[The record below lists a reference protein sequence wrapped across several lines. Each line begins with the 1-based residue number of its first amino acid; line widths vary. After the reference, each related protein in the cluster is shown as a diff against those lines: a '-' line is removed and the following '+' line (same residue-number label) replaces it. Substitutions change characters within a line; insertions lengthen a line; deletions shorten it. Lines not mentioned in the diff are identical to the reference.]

1 MSHHDALSLF
11 PARGGS
17 PSLSLVRLRCT
28 MSLPR
33 TRGFTGGRG
42 KLRGVGAVSS
52 SHAGVHRLRGLFPHR
67 CGQLMRRTS
76 CEAVCSELAGTW
88 MTAIAKTDRETGAT
102 RSLIGHSLDV
112 AHCVHEMLNRGVAR
126 GRMSIASGIELT
138 DVHAARLAVL
148 AGLHDMGKA
157 TNGFQDRI
165 NGRGPGTGHVAEA
178 VAVMNANG
186 KVPDAVRSAALA
198 DTINQWCDDP
208 ASVLYAIFCHHGEPV
223 PEPRIGACTAA
234 LTQQWAERL
243 GYDPVAEVGA
253 LTKSLLDIFA
263 PALDE
268 ATPLPEA
275 ARFQHALAGLI
286 MTADWMGS
294 DTRFHPVV
302 GSDDRPQ
309 AARNLLDSTRWSGWH
324 SGTHPEAL
332 LGSYKPRAA
341 QISMLSLPLTERLV
355 IIEAPTGSGKTEA
368 SLIWADRLAEAGL
381 VDGMYFA
388 VPTRSAATEL
398 HARISEVMGRVHPLV
413 LGRVVRAVPGMI
425 DTDHAANI
433 WDEPTMPTWALGSAR
448 RVMGAPIA
456 VGTIDQAMLSQLRT
470 KHSWLRAWCLARQ
483 LLVIDEVHASDPYM
497 SEIITRLVNEHLAL
511 GGYVLLMSATLGEIL
526 RAKLRGRPRL
536 ECAAAIAR
544 PYPQVVTPG
553 SETRVETL
561 SERTTRIVINENAAA
576 MDCAIETVTRNEAVL
591 WIRSTVADAL
601 DDFRSFR
608 SRGANTIL
616 HHSRFA
622 DVDRQY
628 LDREVLRVLG
638 PGGQRAGVI
647 IVGTQTLE
655 QSLDIDADLLVTD
668 AVPADVLLQRLGRL
682 HRHRLGTTPL
692 AILLEP
698 GIWDE
703 RVGLDGRPLG
713 GAGQGWAWVYSPLA
727 VRETVQWLR
736 VHDHVSVPG
745 DVREMVE
752 LATHAD
758 HLEVRARIYG
768 KRWEALWQRL
778 YGKAMA
784 EGQQALSGLVDRT
797 RDYAQAL
804 VNERVPT
811 RLGDGSVDV
820 EVEGRLISP
829 FTGERIDALSIRSN
843 WLRGAA
849 PSSRARIVSVE
860 AGGRASIDVGGVRLA
875 YDEEGLHRIVG

>member
-1 MSHHDALSLF
+1 
-11 PARGGS
+11 
-17 PSLSLVRLRCT
+17 
-28 MSLPR
+28 
-33 TRGFTGGRG
+33 
-42 KLRGVGAVSS
+42 
-52 SHAGVHRLRGLFPHR
+52 
-67 CGQLMRRTS
+67 
-76 CEAVCSELAGTW
+76 
-88 MTAIAKTDRETGAT
+88 MTAIAKTDHETGAT

-126 GRMSIASGIELT
+126 RRMSIASGIALT

-148 AGLHDMGKA
+148 AGLHDMGKS

-178 VAVMNANG
+178 VAVMNASG
-186 KVPDAVRSAALA
+186 KLPDAVRAAALA

-208 ASVLYAIFCHHGEPV
+208 VSVLYAIFCHHGEPV
-223 PEPRIGACTAA
+223 PEPRIAACTAA
-234 LTQQWAERL
+234 LTQQWAQKP
-243 GYDPVAEVGA
+243 GYNPVAEVEA
-253 LTKSLLDIFA
+253 LTKTLLAIFA
-263 PALDE
+263 LALDE
-268 ATPLPEA
+268 AIPFPETT
-275 ARFQHALAGLI
+275 RFQHALAGLI

-309 AARNLLDSTRWSGWH
+309 AARELLDGTRWSGWH
-324 SGTHPEAL
+324 SVTQPEAL

-341 QISMLSLPLTERLV
+341 QISMLSLPLGERLV

-368 SLIWADRLAEAGL
+368 SLIWADRLAGAGF

-398 HARISEVMGRVHPLV
+398 HTRISEVMGRAHPLIV
-413 LGRVVRAVPGMI
+413 GRVVRAVPGMI

-483 LLVIDEVHASDPYM
+483 LLVIDEAHASDPYM

-511 GGYVLLMSATLGEIL
+511 GGYVLLMSATLGETL
-526 RAKLRGRPRL
+526 RAKLQGRPRL
-536 ECAAAIAR
+536 EAAAAIAT
-544 PYPQVVTPG
+544 PYPQVATRG
-553 SETRVETL
+553 SETRVETPL
-561 SERTTRIVINENAAA
+561 VRTTRIVIGDHSAA
-576 MDCAIETVTRNEAVL
+576 MDMAVETVTRNEAVL

-608 SRGANTIL
+608 SRGANTIV

-628 LDREVLRVLG
+628 LDHEVLRMLG

-698 GIWDE
+698 GVWNE
-703 RVGLDGRPLG
+703 RVRLDGRPLG
-713 GAGQGWAWVYSPLA
+713 GPGQGWAWVYNPLA
-727 VRETVQWLR
+727 VRETVEWLR
-736 VHDHVSVPG
+736 VHDRVSVPG

-758 HLEVRARIYG
+758 HLEARARIYG
-768 KRWEALWQRL
+768 DRWEALWQRL

-784 EGQQALSGLVDRT
+784 EAQQALSGLVDRAW
-797 RDYAQAL
+797 DYKQAF
-804 VNERVPT
+804 VNGRVPT

-820 EVEGRLISP
+820 EIDGKLVSP
-829 FTGERIDALSIRSN
+829 FTGAQIDALSIRSN
-843 WLRGAA
+843 WLRDAEPG
-849 PSSRARIVSVE
+849 SRARITAAE
-860 AGGRASIDVGGVRLA
+860 AGGRAYLDVGGVSLA
-875 YDEEGLHRIVG
+875 YDEEGLHRIAG